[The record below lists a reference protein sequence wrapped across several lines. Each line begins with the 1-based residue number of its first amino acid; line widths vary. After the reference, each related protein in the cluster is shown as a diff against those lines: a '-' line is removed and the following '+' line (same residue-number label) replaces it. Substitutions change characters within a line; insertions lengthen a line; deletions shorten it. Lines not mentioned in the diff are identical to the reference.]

1 MENRSV
7 LYRLLLPVISIITAC
22 LWAAPAFAVQAHG
35 GAEGLISHQVGH
47 ILFISGM
54 IYLLYRVFSNRISG
68 PGWFEF
74 KGFLWLIIAWNVLT
88 FTGHWMREF
97 VNPERFTKHNSQIIS
112 FAITDLFD
120 TVFYITRLD
129 HLLLVPSFLFLLI
142 ALQKWRHTS

>member
-1 MENRSV
+1 
-7 LYRLLLPVISIITAC
+7 
-22 LWAAPAFAVQAHG
+22 
-35 GAEGLISHQVGH
+35 
-47 ILFISGM
+47 
-54 IYLLYRVFSNRISG
+54 
-68 PGWFEF
+68 
-74 KGFLWLIIAWNVLT
+74 LT